1 MLWWWVKVMK
11 GADSGKSD
19 SSPKDVVTKLYVP
32 LYTYISFYC
41 QLQCCCWIIE
51 YISHKVYKVAWPEL
65 YGSPHWQQSLVLH
78 SRFCYHKLISLS
90 WELGNIWCT
99 QQCKFTTRAG
109 SSVCLGRQDA
119 RVLWRPGNLHLLW
132 SRGTGRA
139 YPSARTENHIEIH
152 YMLGETDTW
161 WKQWFHKLGDQKRQ
175 GRWQH

>member
-1 MLWWWVKVMK
+1 MSQSHEGSRFGKVRFFSERCRHKIICALVYLYFLLLSTPMLLL
-11 GADSGKSD
+11 DHRI
-19 SSPKDVVTKLYVP
+19 YH
-32 LYTYISFYC
+32 I
-41 QLQCCCWIIE
+41 
-51 YISHKVYKVAWPEL
+51 KVYKVAWPEL

-132 SRGTGRA
+132 SRGTGRG